1 MSAKDKKQKPRKR
14 VVNQSE
20 GVVDEKS
27 TSSAQQADDVAAAAV
42 VPAKVVATPV
52 KTSKDSKDKKRKQAK
67 PAGTVTKKPSRLR
80 FFVDAF
86 GELKKAHW
94 PSRKETYRLS
104 VLVFVV
110 CVVVGAFLGVLDF
123 IFTKMMGLLLLGG

>member
-14 VVNQSE
+14 VASQSE
-20 GVVDEKS
+20 AVVDETAK
-27 TSSAQQADDVAAAAV
+27 SSANQSDGVAATAV
-42 VPAKVVATPV
+42 ARVKAVLAPAKS
-52 KTSKDSKDKKRKQAK
+52 SKDSKDKKRKQAK
-67 PAGTVTKKPSRLR
+67 PVGIPTKKPSRLR

-86 GELKKAHW
+86 LELKKAHW

-110 CVVVGAFLGVLDF
+110 CLVVGAFLGVLDF

>member
-1 MSAKDKKQKPRKR
+1 MSGKDKKQKPRKHA
-14 VVNQSE
+14 VKQAE
-20 GVVDEKS
+20 GVVD
-27 TSSAQQADDVAAAAV
+27 
-42 VPAKVVATPV
+42 
-52 KTSKDSKDKKRKQAK
+52 KTSKPAEQSAAIVKATASVDKAVSVPSKSAKDSKDKKRKQGK
-67 PAGTVTKKPSRLR
+67 PVGTVTKKPSRLR

-110 CVVVGAFLGVLDF
+110 CVVVGAFLGALDLV
-123 IFTKMMGLLLLGG
+123 FTKMMGLLLMGG